1 MLAKPS
7 RPFVG
12 KYVMQNFHLF
22 QSLPL
27 WITFAIIVVAVLL
40 SIWLGVFLARRRK
53 RLAKSDEEEAP
64 IGTVVSATLGL
75 LAFILAF
82 TFGITASRFDTRRQL
97 LLEEVTAIETTALR
111 AELIPEPHRGEVMEI
126 MRKYI
131 ELRIGIGSETLSIQE
146 RIRQSE
152 ELQRQLWPHASAL
165 AIADLQNADI
175 VSLFVD
181 SVNEMM
187 NVQTRRVAVAS
198 YHIHWLIWIVLSGI
212 TILSMVE
219 VGYLFGRSESSNWLF
234 TVALSLAFSGV
245 MILIVDLD
253 RSGTGAGAISVS
265 QQPMIDLHQ
274 KLYGAP
280 AK

>member
-1 MLAKPS
+1 
-7 RPFVG
+7 
-12 KYVMQNFHLF
+12 
-22 QSLPL
+22 
-27 WITFAIIVVAVLL
+27 
-40 SIWLGVFLARRRK
+40 
-53 RLAKSDEEEAP
+53 
-64 IGTVVSATLGL
+64 
-75 LAFILAF
+75 
-82 TFGITASRFDTRRQL
+82 
-97 LLEEVTAIETTALR
+97 
-111 AELIPEPHRGEVMEI
+111 

-131 ELRIGIGSETLSIQE
+131 ELRIGIGSETMSIQE

-165 AIADLQNADI
+165 AVADLQNADI
-175 VSLFVD
+175 VSLFVS

-187 NVQTRRVAVAS
+187 NVQTRRVTVAK
-198 YHIHWLIWIVLSGI
+198 YHIHWLIWTVLFGI
-212 TILSMVE
+212 TIIAMIE
-219 VGYLFGRSESSNWLF
+219 VGYLFGRSQSGNWLF

-253 RSGTGAGAISVS
+253 RSGASATGAISVS

>member
-1 MLAKPS
+1 
-7 RPFVG
+7 
-12 KYVMQNFHLF
+12 MQNFHLF
-22 QSLPL
+22 EFLPL
-27 WITFAIIVVAVLL
+27 WITFALIVATVLV
-40 SIWLGVFLARRRK
+40 SIWLGIYLARRRK
-53 RLAKSDEEEAP
+53 RLAKPDEEEGP

-97 LLEEVTAIETTALR
+97 LLDEVTGIETTALR
-111 AELIPEPHRGEVMEI
+111 ADLIPEPHRGEVREL

-131 ELRIGIGSETLSIQE
+131 ELRLGIPRDLTIQE
-146 RIRQSE
+146 RIAQSE
-152 ELQRQLWPHASAL
+152 ELQRQIWSHASAL
-165 AIADLQNADI
+165 ANADLKNADI

-187 NVQTRRVAVAS
+187 NVQTRRVTIAD
-198 YHIHWLIWIVLSGI
+198 YHIHWLIWTVLFGI
-212 TILSMVE
+212 TIFSMIE
-219 VGYLFGRSESSNWLF
+219 VGYLFGRSRSSNWLF
-234 TVALSLAFSGV
+234 IVALSLAFSGV

-253 RSGTGAGAISVS
+253 RSGTGAIGAISVS

-274 KLYGAP
+274 RLYGAP

>member
-1 MLAKPS
+1 
-7 RPFVG
+7 
-12 KYVMQNFHLF
+12 MQNFHLF
-22 QSLPL
+22 LSLPL
-27 WITFAIIVVAVLL
+27 WIIFAVIVVAVLL
-40 SIWLGVFLARRRK
+40 SIWLGVYLARRRK

-111 AELIPEPHRGEVMEI
+111 AELIPEPHRGEVREI

-152 ELQRQLWPHASAL
+152 QLQRQLWPHASAL
-165 AIADLQNADI
+165 ANADLQNADI

-187 NVQTRRVAVAS
+187 NLQTRRVAVAN
-198 YHIHWLIWIVLSGI
+198 YHIHWLIWTVLFGI

-219 VGYLFGRSESSNWLF
+219 VGYLFGRSESSNSLF

-253 RSGTGAGAISVS
+253 RSGTGAGAISLS
-265 QQPMIDLHQ
+265 QQPMIDLHRR
-274 KLYGAP
+274 LYEAP